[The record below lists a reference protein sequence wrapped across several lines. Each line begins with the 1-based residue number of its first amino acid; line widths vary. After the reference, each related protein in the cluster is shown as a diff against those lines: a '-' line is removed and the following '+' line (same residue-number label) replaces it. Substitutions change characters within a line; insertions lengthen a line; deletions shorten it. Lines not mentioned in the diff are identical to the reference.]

1 MSTTTQETPAV
12 EEKVGIGAYLSLIFA
27 IIFFSGLCA
36 SSHWW
41 GCLTSPP
48 STAAS
53 ASSFPA

>member
-41 GCLTSPP
+41 GV
-48 STAAS
+48 
-53 ASSFPA
+53 